1 MLDADRK
8 SLLRNHVQRFFW
20 RNSRTRAAG
29 AVGCAGVCAARLV
42 VDRNGLQMRV
52 CHRHAEAAIT
62 CSIFFIGS
70 SRAHVFRPS
79 QGRVYGQRASRSPA
93 RCLQEAG
100 LEEENIR
107 QHIPRDHKR
116 RRAASAAV
124 YQSKSM
130 LCRDRRS
137 PRHAHACPQ
146 DFAHNTTGYD
156 GTVTGPVQRLRGVY
170 SSVDIPKGTAISFVP
185 ARHIMHRSEFNRS
198 KIWPSLAPLSPVAT
212 NHTRTVDLT
221 VGECFFCCMTI
232 PCSLRT
238 TIPCYLRT
246 MRCPGSCCLRA
257 RQLPLVLAALS
268 VRSLHLPPS
277 CPLLRAASSLS
288 LPRPAATCRLPTE
301 ARPSL
306 GGKKSCRRG
315 WAKVAAICSCVAF
328 DASAAGSRRS

>member
-42 VDRNGLQMRV
+42 VDRNCVQMRV
-52 CHRHAEAAIT
+52 CHRDAEAAIT
-62 CSIFFIGS
+62 CSIFFIRS

-116 RRAASAAV
+116 RRAASAAE

-156 GTVTGPVQRLRGVY
+156 GTVTGPVQMLRGVY

-221 VGECFFCCMTI
+221 VGECVFFLLHDYPVFFTHRAL
-232 PCSLRT
+232 PC
-238 TIPCYLRT
+238 
-246 MRCPGSCCLRA
+246 SCCLRA
-257 RQLPLVLAALS
+257 QQLPLILAALS
-268 VRSLHLPPS
+268 VRSLHPPPS
-277 CPLLRAASSLS
+277 CPLLRAAISLS
-288 LPRPAATCRLPTE
+288 LPRPAATCRLRTE

-328 DASAAGSRRS
+328 DAFAAGSRRS